1 MKENEDRNSV
11 NKMANKLDFSNVENA
26 PLNVAVRKVHFNEYL
41 PENQIIAEFN
51 TTSFRKKRSLKVS
64 HSELSKSVFQ

>member
-26 PLNVAVRKVHFNEYL
+26 PLNVAVRIVHFNECL
-41 PENQIIAEFN
+41 PENQTIAEIS
-51 TTSFRKKRSLKVS
+51 TTSFRKKKSLKVS